1 MGQALLLDPKE
12 REILGTLEVG
22 KAVVKLQGR
31 GTKPFLIEIPEF
43 PLKKGTLTDED
54 VARRM
59 GREVVVQPFDLP
71 TTSMELASAP
81 GRFPEETRND
91 LMARFLS
98 DIGEFPDSGVANR
111 YKRLGFSV
119 RQGQKLKARLAE
131 EGLIEETLETTEKGS
146 KRVVRLT
153 EKGETLP
160 GSSRG

>member
-1 MGQALLLDPKE
+1 
-12 REILGTLEVG
+12 
-22 KAVVKLQGR
+22 
-31 GTKPFLIEIPEF
+31 
-43 PLKKGTLTDED
+43 
-54 VARRM
+54 
-59 GREVVVQPFDLP
+59 
-71 TTSMELASAP
+71 
-81 GRFPEETRND
+81 
-91 LMARFLS
+91 MARFLS